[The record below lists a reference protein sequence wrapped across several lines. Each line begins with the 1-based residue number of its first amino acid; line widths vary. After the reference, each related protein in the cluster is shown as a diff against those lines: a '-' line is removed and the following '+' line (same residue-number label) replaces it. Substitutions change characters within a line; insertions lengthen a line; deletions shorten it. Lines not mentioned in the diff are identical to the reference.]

1 MALIPLRY
9 KDFFASKSW
18 AAVCARGYFYWIHL
32 HARCLFGATNEM
44 HSNPETLDTFLA
56 GWNNAVIPVP
66 DSILHAAVIVRMH
79 GRTLV
84 QFMRQCCEQK
94 LARQQP
100 KASER
105 TNENKENIPVDSS
118 VHKPNAPKVATW
130 GGSQLSD
137 GELLNLWLGTR
148 LLVRGCL
155 HVTELYTLSGSVR
168 EARAYQN
175 ELLRVGQRFHLCACA
190 QTAIGLMA
198 HLDLFA
204 QRKWAFEL
212 RMRQL
217 NHIAT
222 CSVPLEEF
230 AREHKH
236 LSIHRTV
243 TSPVTEETED
253 ASFLHSD
260 EAVSL
265 TARRRAARQ
274 HSSATEEETG
284 LDGRSANT
292 LSVATNP
299 LIAANAHAF
308 ASIFPCSPPGIRQS
322 QSSASDPEGFPT
334 FGQLLSLILGTVRSK
349 SGVPSDANKELQ
361 KLDERLSSVG
371 GLPLSMC
378 IHRILHGVHWGW
390 LVKIIRL
397 VRDKLLPTIHYL
409 PIVLPPSHNQMNEHD
424 DTEALLHAFSAL
436 STSPERNN
444 QQDDLSNVAIKELS
458 RKSQVPRHDVE
469 AHLAPTTG
477 QTMLPPNA
485 PRRLADRRVSPR
497 SVIFQKANRASRS
510 KRFPVGDVSRL
521 LTSKPGATP
530 SAENGNPLL
539 PSLPPTT
546 PLDTRRPRSATL
558 RIRPKQ
564 SKVSGGGR
572 LGLSGLDTEPEDEF
586 ILKQLGY
593 QLAPRKQRINREKS
607 IDIYVDSDDRDYSG
621 LPNAQS
627 RAYHTS
633 SKESHSYLNKML
645 DPVESC
651 PSLSGVPHR
660 PRNLRLASR
669 WEAAQHRSTP
679 ELSPSSTGIQATHSD
694 RALLSKLVAAADA
707 SSDRLADQLN
717 QAYNQL
723 AGLPIPNLAR
733 PICHWL
739 GLHWL
744 GKGSQSQ
751 AGRYLC
757 QAVGIAPT
765 NLFASILSSRLCEQK
780 STSPETPDPSQMSR
794 WFNGHCRIRDCSI
807 PSHPLQN
814 QDKIGAV
821 DDCSKYI
828 TVVQFCLI
836 DELATAA
843 PTPSTVQDQSAPT
856 TRAVH
861 DCLPLGLG
869 VRSGGHLVV
878 TRYTGVTGKS
888 CSSLTSES
896 RVIHGF
902 SKSGLK
908 AIDNFDELQVES
920 LDSMQLQDRA
930 RYWRTRY
937 KLDSRLESLLS
948 EMRNDWFTSDDLTW
962 ILGRRAGNSRL
973 DSTNPTNIV
982 LVLDRRLIYLPWEWI
997 LSDAGPD
1004 VTCFTRSFSL
1014 PLVLG
1019 HLATLEEKAA
1029 RSDMM
1034 TFNPH
1039 QTYYVLNPE
1048 ANLSFTQQM
1057 FQPLFDRFATWRGVV
1072 GREPTVHE
1080 VNAGFTNHDL
1090 FIPFVAGLL
1099 WDVTDRDMDRFTLQF
1114 LRQWLF
1120 AERAPRPARGLGH
1133 CLAQASTACKLKHLV
1148 GKSVIVYGV
1157 RAEPSLDALLH
1168 FPDKDGNL
1176 EFDFD
1181 TWIKSLT
1188 SQKL

>member
-1 MALIPLRY
+1 MSFFLIVPV
-9 KDFFASKSW
+9 FT
-18 AAVCARGYFYWIHL
+18 HL
-32 HARCLFGATNEM
+32 
-44 HSNPETLDTFLA
+44 
-56 GWNNAVIPVP
+56 V
-66 DSILHAAVIVRMH
+66 
-79 GRTLV
+79 
-84 QFMRQCCEQK
+84 
-94 LARQQP
+94 
-100 KASER
+100 
-105 TNENKENIPVDSS
+105 
-118 VHKPNAPKVATW
+118 
-130 GGSQLSD
+130 D

-168 EARAYQN
+168 EARAYQS

-190 QTAIGLMA
+190 QTAISLMA

-222 CSVPLEEF
+222 CSVSLEEL
-230 AREHKH
+230 ALERKH
-236 LSIHRTV
+236 LSMHKTM
-243 TSPVTEETED
+243 TSPITEETED

-260 EAVSL
+260 ESVSL
-265 TARRRAARQ
+265 TARRQAARQ
-274 HSSATEEETG
+274 RSSATEEETG
-284 LDGRSANT
+284 LDERSADT
-292 LSVATNP
+292 LSVAANP

-308 ASIFPCSPPGIRQS
+308 ASIFPCSPPNIKQS
-322 QSSASDPEGFPT
+322 QSPASDPEGFPT
-334 FGQLLSLILGTVRSK
+334 FAQLLSLILGTVRSK
-349 SGVPSDANKELQ
+349 SGVPIDANEELQ
-361 KLDERLSSVG
+361 KLNGRLSSVG
-371 GLPLSMC
+371 GLSLSLC

-397 VRDKLLPTIHYL
+397 VRDRLLPTVHYL
-409 PIVLPPSHNQMNEHD
+409 PVVFPPGHNQMSEHD
-424 DTEALLHAFSAL
+424 DTKALLDAFSAL
-436 STSPERNN
+436 STSPQRNN
-444 QQDDLSNVAIKELS
+444 QHGDLSNVTTKELS
-458 RKSQVPRHDVE
+458 RKSKVPRHVVD
-469 AHLAPTTG
+469 ANLAPTTG

-485 PRRLADRRVSPR
+485 PRRLADRRVSPQSMVLR
-497 SVIFQKANRASRS
+497 RATRAGRS
-510 KRFPVGDVSRL
+510 KKLPVNHLSINKPDT
-521 LTSKPGATP
+521 TS
-530 SAENGNPLL
+530 SAENINPLL

-546 PLDTRRPRSATL
+546 PLDTRRSRSVTL
-558 RIRPKQ
+558 KVWPKQ
-564 SKVSGGGR
+564 SKVAGGGR
-572 LGLSGLDTEPEDEF
+572 LGLSDLDAEPEDEF

-593 QLAPRKQRINREKS
+593 QLAPRKQRINCEKP
-607 IDIYVDSDDRDYSG
+607 IDIYVDSSDRDYSG
-621 LPNAQS
+621 LSNAQS
-627 RAYHTS
+627 RAYHTGS
-633 SKESHSYLNKML
+633 RESHSYLNKML

-651 PSLSGVPHR
+651 PSLSGVPPR

-669 WEAAQHRSTP
+669 WEAAQHRGTP
-679 ELSPSSTGIQATHSD
+679 ELSPSSTGTQVTHSD
-694 RALLSKLVAAADA
+694 RALLSKLAAAADT
-707 SSDRLADQLN
+707 SSDRLADHLN

-723 AGLPIPNLAR
+723 AGLPIPNLVR

-739 GLHWL
+739 GLYWL

-780 STSPETPDPSQMSR
+780 SASSEMPDLSQMSR

-807 PSHPLQN
+807 PNHPLQN
-814 QDKIGAV
+814 QDKIGAI
-821 DDCSKYI
+821 DDCSKHVI
-828 TVVQFCLI
+828 VVQFCLI

-843 PTPSTVQDQSAPT
+843 PTPSAVQDQSTPN
-856 TRAVH
+856 TRAIH

-869 VRSGGHLVV
+869 VRTGGYLVV

-888 CSSLTSES
+888 CTSLTSES

-902 SKSGLK
+902 SRSGLK
-908 AIDNFDELQVES
+908 AIDSFDELQVES

-937 KLDSRLESLLS
+937 KLDNRLESLLS

-962 ILGRRAGNSRL
+962 ILGRRVECSRS
-973 DSTNPTNIV
+973 DSTQSTNIV

-997 LSDAGPD
+997 LSDAGPG
-1004 VTCFTRSFSL
+1004 VICFTRSFSL

-1019 HLATLEEKAA
+1019 HLATLEEKVS

-1080 VNAGFTNHDL
+1080 VNTGFTSHDL
-1090 FIPFVAGLL
+1090 FIYLGHGNGSRFLLHAFNQGLSARAAALVLGCSSGKPRWEGRHEPYSSLFNHLLAGCPFVAGLL

-1120 AERAPRPARGLGH
+1120 AEHDPRPIRGLGH

-1157 RAEPSLDALLH
+1157 RAEPSPDALLQLS
-1168 FPDKDGNL
+1168 DKDGKL
-1176 EFDFD
+1176 EFDID

-1188 SQKL
+1188 LQKM